1 MNEFLDGTG
10 YPEKLHGDQIGVHG
24 RILAVA
30 NTFCALVRPRA
41 YRNAKSVEAA
51 LGILESE
58 SAKYDPQVVR
68 ALRDFLKTPAGEK
81 FLRSLA
87 EQDA

>member
-1 MNEFLDGTG
+1 M
-10 YPEKLHGDQIGVHG
+10 PK
-24 RILAVA
+24 A
-30 NTFCALVRPRA
+30 
-41 YRNAKSVEAA
+41 SAA